1 MIRNDLSNADYHAS
15 DGISSSDVKTVLLN
29 SVWHWHHAVHKSSP
43 AMDIGTAVHD
53 IRLEG
58 GKNIIRGPETRRGNA
73 WKEALTEADF
83 TKKLLLTE
91 GDYDKAQAIAATL
104 LEDDVCKK
112 TLEAPNAK
120 IEHSI
125 FVECPETGLKLRCRP
140 DLYDPDKKVMA
151 DIKCTVD
158 PSPQG
163 FVRQCYK
170 YRYDAQSFFY
180 TYVAQLAGWEVTH
193 FAFLA
198 AGNTEPYISH
208 MHIMSMDAMQLAKN
222 DVMRALKDIAEAKQT
237 NTYKTGW
244 ERFTMLNPPKWMAD
258 NLDFDKGE

>member
-1 MIRNDLSNADYHAS
+1 MIRDDLSNTDYHAS
-15 DGISSSDVKTVLLN
+15 EGISSSDVKTVLLN
-29 SVWHWHHAVHKSSP
+29 SVWHWHHAVHKTSP

-53 IRLEG
+53 IRREG
-58 GKNIIRGPETRRGNA
+58 GPNIIRGPETRRGNA

-104 LEDDVCKK
+104 LEDDVCKR
-112 TLEAPNAK
+112 TLEAPNVK

-125 FVECPETGLKLRCRP
+125 FVDCPETGLKLRCRP
-140 DLYDPDKKVMA
+140 DLYDPDKRAMA

-158 PSPQG
+158 PSPEG

-170 YRYDAQSFFY
+170 YRYDAQAFFY

-208 MHIMSMDAMQLAKN
+208 MHVMSMEAMQLARN
-222 DVMRALKDIAEAKQT
+222 DVMRALKEIAEAKQT